1 MNANQNVVDT
11 LKNLYASFQAQ
22 KVNTETFKFTKDD
35 ISMNHEGILIDGTP
49 INGKAQKTLL
59 AKMKVRPEFI
69 ELADKATTDD
79 WSVIVDNIKN
89 ELTDRPYYAKVRRS
103 EDNHDEVYVIL
114 DYPIYEKIEPVQ
126 NDVFINLIVSGLENT
141 SNRYKLFSADFDKE
155 NNSIIVGL
163 INEDTKFNISGEYDG
178 KVFELKDDVWM
189 AGVQFTFTET
199 MFSAK
204 HLLER
209 LICSNGM
216 TTKEDCFT
224 SNIAKKNFNLEKIE
238 KAITHAFERPY
249 DEMAKKISKQ
259 VALLSNTEISIKEF
273 YEFSKPVLREAKKN
287 EVLDEVE
294 VIFDDSIFYKEYG
307 LNVKEMSSK
316 WQATAKTGINA
327 YKFFSAMTYAATH
340 IFNSVNP
347 TISTDLQLKIS
358 NFFFKETF
366 ELDEIAPVVEFEYD
380 TKHVAFI

>member
-1 MNANQNVVDT
+1 MNVNQNVVDT
-11 LKNLYASFQAQ
+11 LKNLYASFQSQ

-49 INGKAQKTLL
+49 INSKAQKTLL
-59 AKMKVRPEFI
+59 TKMKVRPEFI

-103 EDNHDEVYVIL
+103 EDNHDEIYGIL
-114 DYPIYEKIEPVQ
+114 DYPIYEKIEPVP

-209 LICSNGM
+209 LVCSNGM

-224 SNIAKKNFNLEKIE
+224 SNIAKKNFNVEKIE

-273 YEFSKPVLREAKKN
+273 YEFSKPVLSEAKKN

-294 VIFDDSIFYKEYG
+294 KIFDDSIFYKEYG

-327 YKFFSAMTYAATH
+327 YKFFNAMTYAATH

-366 ELDEIAPVVEFEYD
+366 DLDEIAPVVEFEYD
-380 TKHVAFI
+380 TKHVAFV